1 MAMHFKD
8 LSLAHTT
15 KKKTKKRKI
24 SHRKCL
30 PNFLVIL
37 CWPIDLVIAHPIAD
51 EFAFLRNAHA
61 LVA

>member
-1 MAMHFKD
+1 M
-8 LSLAHTT
+8 
-15 KKKTKKRKI
+15 
-24 SHRKCL
+24 

-37 CWPIDLVIAHPIAD
+37 CWPIDLVIAQPIAD